1 MQVSS
6 RHTMRKEPKD
16 RYHCFLY
23 EDIAGKMRMAQVLF
37 INQIRVFE
45 FACFTVEGQ
54 CDNAMEISSLKTT
67 KWCACF
73 WFRVLSKMRDNFKM
87 HLGCT
92 SWAAIFYKKGKLL
105 NNIFFQRNMSWENH
119 GKWILVY
126 EKVMEK

>member
-54 CDNAMEISSLKTT
+54 CDNVTEISSLKTT
-67 KWCACF
+67 K
-73 WFRVLSKMRDNFKM
+73 
-87 HLGCT
+87 
-92 SWAAIFYKKGKLL
+92 
-105 NNIFFQRNMSWENH
+105 
-119 GKWILVY
+119 
-126 EKVMEK
+126 